1 MIEKKVQ
8 VAQNPFGGHVLAL
21 NQVKDKTTQRKG
33 SLRPLFDCVEAIN
46 AAVDALQTFVESV
59 PEPNDNALVTKML
72 ETLTSMQIKLLDMSR
87 ERIRKQNVLQQQSVA
102 PVEGGELGVDQSADV
117 GAQEVQLPAVG
128 APTV

>member
-8 VAQNPFGGHVLAL
+8 VAANPFGGNVLAL

-87 ERIRKQNVLQQQSVA
+87 ERIRKQNVLQQQGVL
-102 PVEGGELGVDQSADV
+102 PVEGGEPGMDQSANV
-117 GAQEVQLPAVG
+117 GAQEVPPPAAAPAV
-128 APTV
+128 

>member
-8 VAQNPFGGHVLAL
+8 VAANPFGGNVLAL

-87 ERIRKQNVLQQQSVA
+87 ERIRKQNVLQQQGVL
-102 PVEGGELGVDQSADV
+102 PVEGGEPGMDQSADV
-117 GAQEVQLPAVG
+117 GAQEVQPPSVA

>member
-1 MIEKKVQ
+1 MIDKKNQ
-8 VAQNPFGGHVLAL
+8 VAPNPFGGHVLAL

-72 ETLTSMQIKLLDMSR
+72 ETLTGMQIKLLDMSR
-87 ERIRKQNVLQQQSVA
+87 ERIRKQNVLQQQGVLPA
-102 PVEGGELGVDQSADV
+102 EGGDAGLDQGAGA
-117 GAQEVQLPAVG
+117 GAQEVPPPAAGAPAV
-128 APTV
+128 